1 MSGAEEEKMVRAG
14 ETYTHEKITVEIVEV
29 IPYFDIMGR
38 KHFQIAYRIKD
49 GNYVSPV
56 AHLWM
61 DRSTDIREMVRQVV
75 QQYLDIV
82 KPLRG

>member
-1 MSGAEEEKMVRAG
+1 MSEVKKEAMVRVG

-29 IPYFDIMGR
+29 LPYFDIVGR

-56 AHLWM
+56 AHFWM
-61 DRSTDIREMVRQVV
+61 DKNEDIRDYIKQVV
-75 QQYLDIV
+75 EQYLSIV